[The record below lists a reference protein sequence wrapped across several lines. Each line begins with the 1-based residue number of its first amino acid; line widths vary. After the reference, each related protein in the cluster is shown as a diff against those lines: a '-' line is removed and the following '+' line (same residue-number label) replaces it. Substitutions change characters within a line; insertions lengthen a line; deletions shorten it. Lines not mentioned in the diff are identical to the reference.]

1 MRMPFADDVKRHAP
15 PAPRRR
21 ARLALACALALLAVS
36 GSAMA
41 QRVSLAD
48 RVSALERQN
57 AAATGQAGQANVEL
71 LNRLTQVQSE
81 VQALR
86 NQVEQLQ
93 KENAELRQSNKNRY
107 QDLDGRLQRLEGGA
121 PAGSS
126 SIGATAP
133 GPAPGGLVNRLPPG
147 AAPPSPVLVG
157 PAGPAGPVD
166 PAGER
171 VAYDSA
177 FASLRAGDYVTSA
190 RAFQAYL
197 RDYPDGALAP
207 NAWYWLGES
216 YYVTQNYPI
225 ALQSFDTLLQRFPG
239 ATKAPDAMLKR
250 GFALIELG
258 QTGPGT
264 AALERLVGEYPGS
277 DAARLAAS
285 RLRTLQ
291 LQGR

>member
-1 MRMPFADDVKRHAP
+1 MPMILQTRASGPAATTTGARAPMIFAF
-15 PAPRRR
+15 
-21 ARLALACALALLAVS
+21 ALALLAAS

-48 RVSALERQN
+48 RVSALEQRN
-57 AAATGQAGQANVEL
+57 AAAGSQAGQANVEL
-71 LNRLTQVQSE
+71 LNRLTQVQTE

-93 KENAELRQSNKNRY
+93 NENAELRQSNQNRY
-107 QDLDGRLQRLEGGA
+107 QDLDGRLQRMEGGGSAA
-121 PAGSS
+121 PSASV
-126 SIGATAP
+126 GAPAP
-133 GPAPGGLVNRLPPG
+133 GPAPAVPAGGLVNRLPAG
-147 AAPPSPVLVG
+147 ASLPPSVPG
-157 PAGPAGPVD
+157 D
-166 PAGER
+166 PGGER
-171 VAYDSA
+171 AAYDSA
-177 FASLRAGDYVTSA
+177 FAALRAGDYVTSA

-197 RDYPDGALAP
+197 SAYPDGALAP

-239 ATKAPDAMLKR
+239 STKAPDAMLKR

-258 QTGPGT
+258 QAGPGA

-277 DAARLAAS
+277 DAARLATS